1 VRIGRWGRALGGR
14 ARNPGTGAPPSPAI
28 SELRVVLTERRIG
41 SLQLF
46 EKLTGSQQL
55 WWRCCR
61 DAARVQPS
69 WLLDSDHYEALQVIS
84 DTELAASQGAVSRA
98 ALAADLVCRALAAP
112 PGPARA
118 ATLREVAA
126 RAADQWHGS
135 LAVLTPGGASFA
147 PETAAASAVPH
158 LQDRL
163 RQVLACLDSV
173 TTDARQA
180 MVAICALLLAADQR
194 GPDRVVSVPVVF
206 ARPGER
212 PSRGVAGTLELREF
226 PSGPAGLFPD
236 PRGMRNRRGD
246 PAFADGL
253 RLAWKFAATGSRSSR
268 CVLWRLSLD
277 GGAPDYAIDGGS
289 LGAAFAVALREL
301 LRVPRGSRSRFLA
314 APRAFFIGLR
324 PRCAIT
330 GALATQRPPAYEH
343 QELQAPAGLWLNK
356 VGNMD
361 AKLDAARAKRLRLV
375 APAANRAPEET
386 GVDWADTV
394 HQADRYARRVRPV
407 RTVIT
412 VMTVLAIAG
421 IGAVTAQLAQA
432 RSGVSAADTQAAH
445 QHAIALSLQLAAHSE
460 ALGDKDPDKAR
471 LEAAAAW
478 RIAPTT
484 QARYALRSAANL
496 PGIAVLPDPDG
507 YQVLAVAFSPGG
519 SLLAT
524 GSGSEDASSGAVQ
537 LWDAATHLPVGGPL
551 RSAGTRQITAL
562 AFGDGGNV
570 LAAGNL
576 SGGVQLWNLRTRRA
590 ATLVQPGGGGA
601 VTALAFGPD
610 GILAVGA
617 DKSTSQSQVKLWD
630 IANGKQVADS
640 ATATYGGEVSA
651 LAFSPPDG
659 RLLAV
664 GTASAG
670 AQLWKVRDGR
680 LADAATTL
688 PVPAGLAVAFSPDG
702 HTLATSDGSVVS
714 FWDSTTL
721 RRLGQLSDTSD
732 QDPIVT
738 LAFGKDGA
746 ILATGTS
753 TGPARLW
760 DVASHAA
767 IGLPLTGAGT
777 GSPAVAF
784 GPDGVTLAV
793 ATTGGTE
800 LWNTTRDIPLPA
812 KTLTL
817 TNEANSVAFNAK
829 TGELAAG
836 DGRGLLQLWDDSG
849 SKPVGLPVNLPRG
862 SAYGVAFS
870 PDGRTIAV
878 TGSSGTRLW
887 EASDGELPA
896 APAELLHSGLGVN
909 ASFSPDGKTLAIG
922 GVTSAQIWDVA
933 GHRLLKALSSKL
945 PEGVG
950 FLNFFHVTPMAFSP
964 DGKLLAVDTDGASVQ
979 MLGTV
984 TYKPSGEN
992 IDSPDEIYSLAFS
1005 PDSKVLAVG
1014 SATGTQLWDT
1024 QTRNPIGPPMPSDS
1038 PVWSVAYSPDGTV
1051 LAMGTGSG
1059 IELWDTASDQ
1069 PIGGTLTTATGS
1081 ASTVDSLAFSH
1092 DGRTLAAGIATKP
1105 GGSVQLWDISY
1116 LNPAATE
1123 PIVCAQAKPQ
1133 TLTKSQWA
1141 QLAPGIPDQYVCS
1154 RPPGN

>member
-1 VRIGRWGRALGGR
+1 VRIGRWGRAPGGR
-14 ARNPGTGAPPSPAI
+14 ARNLGTGAPPCPAI
-28 SELRVVLTERRIG
+28 SELSTVLTERKIG

-46 EKLTGSQQL
+46 EKLTGSEQL

-61 DAARVQPS
+61 DAAGVQPS
-69 WLLDSDHYEALQVIS
+69 WLLDGDHDKAIQVIS
-84 DTELAASQGAVSRA
+84 DTELTASRGAVSRA
-98 ALAADLVCRALAAP
+98 ALAADLVCRALTAP
-112 PGPARA
+112 P

-126 RAADQWHGS
+126 RAADHWDGS
-135 LAVLTPGGASFA
+135 LAVLMPGGASFA

-163 RQVLACLDSV
+163 RRVLACLDSV

-212 PSRGVAGTLELREF
+212 SSRGVAGTLELREF

-236 PRGMRNRRGD
+236 PSGMRNRRGD

-253 RLAWKFAATGSRSSR
+253 RLAWKFAATASRSSR

-277 GGAPDYAIDGGS
+277 GGVPDYAIDGGS

-330 GALATQRPPAYEH
+330 GALTTERPSAYEH
-343 QELQAPAGLWLNK
+343 QAPRAAGGPWLDK
-356 VGNMD
+356 VGDMD

-386 GVDWADTV
+386 GVDWAHTV

-412 VMTVLAIAG
+412 VTTVLAIAG
-421 IGAVTAQLAQA
+421 IGAVLVQA
-432 RSGVSAADTQAAH
+432 RSGVGAADAQAAH
-445 QHAIALSLQLAAHSE
+445 QHAITLSLQLAAQSE

-484 QARYALRSAANL
+484 QARYALRNAASL

-507 YQVLAVAFSPGG
+507 YQVLAVAFSPDG

-524 GSGSEDASSGAVQ
+524 GSGSEDASNGAVQ

-590 ATLVQPGGGGA
+590 TTLVQVGGGGA
-601 VTALAFGPD
+601 VSALAFGPD

-617 DKSTSQSQVKLWD
+617 GKSATKSQVKLWD
-630 IANGKQVADS
+630 IATGKQVADS
-640 ATATYGGEVSA
+640 AAATYSGEVSA

-664 GTASAG
+664 GTSSAG
-670 AQLWKVRDGR
+670 VQLWKVRDGR
-680 LADAATTL
+680 LADVAMTL
-688 PVPAGLAVAFSPDG
+688 PVPAGLAVAFSPGG
-702 HTLATSDGSVVS
+702 HTLATSDGSGVS
-714 FWDSTTL
+714 FWDSTTS
-721 RRLGQLSDTSD
+721 RRLGQLTDTSD
-732 QDPIVT
+732 QDPVVT

-760 DVASHAA
+760 DVASRTA
-767 IGLPLTGAGT
+767 IGLPLAGAGA

-784 GPDGVTLAV
+784 SPDGVTLAV
-793 ATTGGTE
+793 ASTGGTE

-812 KTLTL
+812 KTLPL
-817 TNEANSVAFNAK
+817 TDGANSVAFNAK

-836 DGRGLLQLWDDSG
+836 DGRGLLHLWDDSG
-849 SKPVGLPVNLPRG
+849 GKPVGLPVNLPRG

-878 TGSSGTRLW
+878 TGSGTRLW
-887 EASDGELPA
+887 EASDGGLPV

-922 GVTSAQIWDVA
+922 GVTTAQIWDVA

-945 PEGVG
+945 PDVSG

-1005 PDSKVLAVG
+1005 PDGKVLAVG
-1014 SATGTQLWDT
+1014 SATGTRLWDT
-1024 QTRNPIGPPMPSDS
+1024 QTRTLVGPPMPSGS
-1038 PVWSVAYSPDGTV
+1038 IVWSMAYSPDGTV
-1051 LAMGTGSG
+1051 LAMGTSSG
-1059 IELWDTASDQ
+1059 IQLWDTASGQ

-1081 ASTVDSLAFSH
+1081 ASTVESLAFSR
-1092 DGRTLAAGIATKP
+1092 DGRTLAAGIATKS

-1116 LNPAATE
+1116 LIPAATE
-1123 PIVCAQAKPQ
+1123 PAVCAQAQPQ

-1141 QLAPGIPDQYVCS
+1141 QLAPGIPYQHICS
-1154 RPPGN
+1154 RPVGK

>member
-1 VRIGRWGRALGGR
+1 MRIGRWVRAPGGR
-14 ARNPGTGAPPSPAI
+14 ARNLGTGAPPAPAI
-28 SELRVVLTERRIG
+28 SELSMVLSERTIG

-46 EKLTGSQQL
+46 EKLTGSEQL

-61 DAARVQPS
+61 DAIRVQPS
-69 WLLDSDHYEALQVIS
+69 WLLDGDHDKALQVIS
-84 DTELAASQGAVSRA
+84 DTELAASRGAVSRA

-112 PGPARA
+112 SGPTYA

-126 RAADQWHGS
+126 RAADHWDGS
-135 LAVLTPGGASFA
+135 LAVLMPGGASFA
-147 PETAAASAVPH
+147 PEAAAASAVPH

-163 RQVLACLDSV
+163 RQVLACLDRV

-212 PSRGVAGTLELREF
+212 SSRGVAGTLELREF

-236 PRGMRNRRGD
+236 PSGMRDRRGD

-253 RLAWKFAATGSRSSR
+253 RLAWKFATTASRSPK

-277 GGAPDYAIDGGS
+277 GGVPDYAIDGGS
-289 LGAAFAVALREL
+289 LGAVFAVALREL

-330 GALATQRPPAYEH
+330 GALAMERPSAYEH
-343 QELQAPAGLWLNK
+343 QAPRAGGGPWLGK
-356 VGNMD
+356 VGDMD
-361 AKLDAARAKRLRLV
+361 AKLDAARVKRLRLV

-386 GVDWADTV
+386 GVDWAHTV

-407 RTVIT
+407 RTAVTAIA
-412 VMTVLAIAG
+412 VLAMAGTSVG
-421 IGAVTAQLAQA
+421 IGAVMQAQ
-432 RSGVSAADTQAAH
+432 SGQGAANTRAAH
-445 QHAIALSLQLAAHSE
+445 QHAIAISLQLAAQSE
-460 ALGDKDPDKAR
+460 ALGDKDPVNAR

-484 QARYALRSAANL
+484 QARSALRSAASL

-507 YQVLAVAFSPGG
+507 YQVLAVAFSPDG

-524 GSGSEDASSGAVQ
+524 GSGSEDASNGAVQ
-537 LWDAATHLPVGGPL
+537 LWDPATHLPVGSPL
-551 RSAGTRQITAL
+551 KSGGTRQITAI

-576 SGGVQLWNLRTRRA
+576 SGGVQVWNLRTRRA
-590 ATLVQPGGGGA
+590 TTLVQSGGGRA

-617 DKSTSQSQVKLWD
+617 DKSTAQSQVKLWD
-630 IANGKQVADS
+630 IATRKQVADS
-640 ATATYGGEVSA
+640 AAATYSGEVSA

-664 GTASAG
+664 GTSSAG
-670 AQLWKVRDGR
+670 VQLWKVRDGR
-680 LADAATTL
+680 LADAAMTL
-688 PVPAGLAVAFSPDG
+688 PVPAGLAVAFSPGG
-702 HTLATSDGSVVS
+702 HTLATSDGSGVS
-714 FWDSTTL
+714 FWDSTTS
-721 RRLGQLSDTSD
+721 RRLGQLTDASDP
-732 QDPIVT
+732 DPVVT

-760 DVASHAA
+760 DIASRTA
-767 IGLPLTGAGT
+767 IGLPLAGVGA

-793 ATTGGTE
+793 ASTGGTE

-812 KTLTL
+812 KTLPL
-817 TNEANSVAFNAK
+817 ADGANSVAFNAK

-836 DGRGLLQLWDDSG
+836 DGRGLLHLWDDSG
-849 SKPVGLPVNLPRG
+849 GKPVGLPVNLPRG
-862 SAYGVAFS
+862 SAYGVAFT

-878 TGSSGTRLW
+878 TGSGMRLW
-887 EASDGELPA
+887 EASDGGLPA
-896 APAELLHSGLGVN
+896 APAELLHSGLGVH

-922 GVTSAQIWDVA
+922 GVTSAQIWDIA

-945 PEGVG
+945 PDVSG

-984 TYKPSGEN
+984 TYKPSGKN

-1005 PDSKVLAVG
+1005 PDGKMLAVG
-1014 SATGTQLWDT
+1014 SATGTRLWDT
-1024 QTRNPIGPPMPSDS
+1024 KTRTQVGPPMPSGS
-1038 PVWSVAYSPDGTV
+1038 TVWSMAYSPDGTV
-1051 LAMGTGSG
+1051 LAMGTSSG
-1059 IELWDTASDQ
+1059 LQLWDTASDQ

-1081 ASTVDSLAFSH
+1081 ASTVESLAFNR
-1092 DGRTLAAGIATKP
+1092 DGLTLAAGIATKT

-1133 TLTKSQWA
+1133 NLTKSQWA
-1141 QLAPGIPDQYVCS
+1141 QLAPGIPYQHIC
-1154 RPPGN
+1154 P